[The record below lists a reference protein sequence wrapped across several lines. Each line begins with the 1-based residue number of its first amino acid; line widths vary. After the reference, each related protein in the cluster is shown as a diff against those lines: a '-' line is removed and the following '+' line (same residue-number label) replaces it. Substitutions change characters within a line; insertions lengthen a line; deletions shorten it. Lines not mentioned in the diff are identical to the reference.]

1 MTASPGHS
9 WGQKINVIVPKSVQL
24 CVLPRAARDM
34 EMGWMEL
41 QEQLCQP
48 SGQPQRGCDW
58 CDAGVTQGMWH
69 TWGPPLPQAP
79 LAPAW
84 AAGGGLAIKML
95 LVFKQLESPCVCSLG
110 GRLLTPPPA
119 LPGLEG
125 GSQPGQCRE
134 SLSAL
139 VTQLLTKQLF
149 LLTQKAQPPSCPAE
163 PPCPGWHPPPG
174 AKSQLRGPRAGGDTP
189 TPPQNPITP
198 QGWGFPVV
206 LWKLEAPCPAHQ
218 GLGCPGS
225 TWGFCC

>member
-110 GRLLTPPPA
+110 GRLLTPPPRSA
-119 LPGLEG
+119 RVGGGFPAPAVPGIAVCFG
-125 GSQPGQCRE
+125 DSAPDQAA
-134 SLSAL
+134 LSADSAGTAPIL
-139 VTQLLTKQLF
+139 
-149 LLTQKAQPPSCPAE
+149 SCRAPV
-163 PPCPGWHPPPG
+163 
-174 AKSQLRGPRAGGDTP
+174 PRLAP
-189 TPPQNPITP
+189 TAWGQIT
-198 QGWGFPVV
+198 
-206 LWKLEAPCPAHQ
+206 A
-218 GLGCPGS
+218 
-225 TWGFCC
+225 